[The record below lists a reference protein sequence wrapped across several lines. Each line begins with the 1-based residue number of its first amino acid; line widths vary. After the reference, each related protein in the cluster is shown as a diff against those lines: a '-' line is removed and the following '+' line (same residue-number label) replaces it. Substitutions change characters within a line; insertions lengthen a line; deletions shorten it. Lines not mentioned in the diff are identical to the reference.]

1 MVKEWKEKMKQDIEN
16 DVIEAQKSIDKSI
29 LKPTIWICVHQDLYK
44 VLKKNSS

>member
-1 MVKEWKEKMKQDIEN
+1 MERKNEQDIKN

-44 VLKKNSS
+44 VIKKNSS